1 MAIST
6 YSELQTAV
14 ANWLHRDDL
23 TTVIPDFVTLAEDRL
38 NRRLRTRFQES
49 ALTATAIDASYL
61 VAIPANTLAV
71 KSLWRVAGGMN
82 YTLQA
87 KTLEDVVYRQQG
99 LEATCYAW
107 EGATWRFDGTGTVAG
122 VLYRTLPPL
131 ASNSTNWLLT
141 AHPGL
146 YLYATLAEAANYVQ
160 DVENEGKWRAAAEGL
175 IAELNRTAQNDS
187 FSGPL
192 TVRAA

>member
-1 MAIST
+1 M
-6 YSELQTAV
+6 
-14 ANWLHRDDL
+14 HRSDL
-23 TTVIPDFVTLAEDRL
+23 TSVIPDFVALAEDRL

-49 ALTATAIDASYL
+49 ALTSTAIDASYL
-61 VAIPANTLAV
+61 VAIPSNTLAV
-71 KSLWRVAGGMN
+71 KSLWRVAGGLN
-82 YTLQA
+82 YPLQA
-87 KTLEDVVYRQQG
+87 KTLEDVMYRQQG

-107 EGATWRFDGTGTVAG
+107 EGSTWRFDGTGTVAG
-122 VLYRTLPPL
+122 VLYRTIPPL

-141 AHPGL
+141 AHPAL
-146 YLYATLAEAANYVQ
+146 YLYASLAEAANYTR
-160 DVENEGKWRAAAEGL
+160 DAEAETKWRTAAEGL

>member
-6 YSELQTAV
+6 YAQLQTAV
-14 ANWLHRDDL
+14 ADWLHRSDL
-23 TTVIPDFVTLAEDRL
+23 TAIIPDFVVLAEERL
-38 NRRLRTRFQES
+38 NKKLRTRFQEV
-49 ALTATAIDASYL
+49 ALTSTAIDASYQ
-61 VAIPANTLAV
+61 VAIPSNTLAV

-107 EGATWRFDGTGTVAG
+107 EGSTWRFDGNGNVAG
-122 VLYRTLPPL
+122 VLYRSIPDL
-131 ASNSTNWLLT
+131 ATNSTNWLLA
-141 AHPGL
+141 AHPSL
-146 YLYATLAEAANYVQ
+146 YLFATLAEAASYIR
-160 DVENEGKWRAAAEGL
+160 DTEAEMAWRARAEGV
-175 IAELNRTAQNDS
+175 IAELNRVAHADS